1 MIERKTAYMI
11 YYFDYLISQLT
22 AVKDLKNNPKVPIIK
37 FIMKGYDRMRTR
49 GLKRRS
55 YEMNMCEGPLFNKII
70 LFAIPLVLSGI
81 LQLLFNAADIVVVG
95 RFSGEHSLAAV
106 GSTSSLINLLINLF
120 IGVSVGANVL
130 VGRYYGAQDYDN
142 IEKSVHTA
150 MTAAFVSGVLMVFV
164 GLFAA
169 RPLLEMMSTPDNV
182 IDLSVQYMQI
192 YFVGMPALM
201 IYNFGAAIL
210 RSIGDTKRPLYF
222 LTISGIVNVIFN
234 LILVI
239 VFDMGV
245 AGVAIATILSESI
258 SAFFII
264 LSLHQN
270 EGALHL
276 DFKKLHIDK

>member
-1 MIERKTAYMI
+1 
-11 YYFDYLISQLT
+11 
-22 AVKDLKNNPKVPIIK
+22 
-37 FIMKGYDRMRTR
+37 MRTR
-49 GLKRRS
+49 SLKRS
-55 YEMNMCEGPLFNKII
+55 YEINMCEGPLFNKII
-70 LFAIPLVLSGI
+70 LFAIPLVLSGV

-130 VGRYYGAQDYDN
+130 VGRYYGAQDHDN

-150 MTAAFVSGVLMVFV
+150 MATAMISGILMIFI

-169 RPLLEMMSTPDNV
+169 RPLLELMGTPDNV
-182 IDLSVQYMQI
+182 IDLSVLYMQI

-222 LTISGIVNVIFN
+222 LIISGIVNVIFN

-239 VFDMGV
+239 VFDMELQV
-245 AGVAIATILSESI
+245 LPSQLFYRKQSRQYLSC
-258 SAFFII
+258 
-264 LSLHQN
+264 
-270 EGALHL
+270 
-276 DFKKLHIDK
+276 